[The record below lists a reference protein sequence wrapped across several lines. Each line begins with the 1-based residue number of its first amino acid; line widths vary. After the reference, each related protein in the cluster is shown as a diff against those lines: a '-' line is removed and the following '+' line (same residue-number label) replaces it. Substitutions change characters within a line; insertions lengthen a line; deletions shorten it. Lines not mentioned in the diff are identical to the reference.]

1 MEASG
6 DGLSISSS
14 VFRQGNNTGEITG
27 EYCISLNKG
36 DLKMSLLE
44 KKMCWRRS

>member
-6 DGLSISSS
+6 DGLSISSLM
-14 VFRQGNNTGEITG
+14 FRQGNKTGGLTG
-27 EYCISLNKG
+27 EYCASLNKD

-44 KKMCWRRS
+44 KKMCWRRL